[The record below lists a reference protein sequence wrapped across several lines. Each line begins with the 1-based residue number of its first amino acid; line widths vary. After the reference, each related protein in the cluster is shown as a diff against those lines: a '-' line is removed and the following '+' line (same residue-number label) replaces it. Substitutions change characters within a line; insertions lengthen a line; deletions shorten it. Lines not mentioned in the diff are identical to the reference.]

1 MWNDKNI
8 FWSFKLIL
16 LNDWRRP
23 EIKRTPTST
32 GFMLRQH
39 GKSNWYSNFMS
50 RVLLKYFIRMRNI
63 WFWNKKKIAHWQ
75 RSIQRVSQQRKVSQ
89 QTSATGQ
96 TVNLRPQQS
105 RKVCVNFRLWT
116 RWIWYHSTKRKM
128 GQKWLL
134 FNQNFHCSHLEFN
147 VGTIWK

>member
-1 MWNDKNI
+1 MKCWFYWMIEGGQRSRGRQPLQALCWGSTVNQIDTAI
-8 FWSFKLIL
+8 SCPESF
-16 LNDWRRP
+16 
-23 EIKRTPTST
+23 
-32 GFMLRQH
+32 
-39 GKSNWYSNFMS
+39 
-50 RVLLKYFIRMRNI
+50 LKYFIRMCNI

-105 RKVCVNFRLWT
+105 RKVCVNYRLWT